1 MTTHRRSRVKPP
13 GRAGLAKAPDAPA
26 APRRRRWAI
35 AAGLFAVAAV
45 GGTLVLIRM
54 SRPDQ
59 APPARTTPIAPQPEP
74 ASSQASPKKAEPTP
88 EEKAAA
94 LKEQELRLAEQLIRE
109 FPDSEEPLVLLGD
122 VHRRRGNIDQSASLW
137 EKALQRN
144 PRRTD
149 VYDRLAR
156 LALDT
161 DEYAKAIELSRKA
174 LEVDPKTTG
183 AHVDIAKALIALGQ
197 YEESIPESQEEAKLS
212 PEMPLPYFLLGQ
224 AYQQLQ
230 DYEKARENYE
240 KVVALQPNHA
250 NAHYGLY
257 NIYARLKDSD
267 KAQQHLAEFKKCK
280 ERDDQE
286 VRRRDRARTDVN
298 LFSKGLAR
306 VCAGAHEL
314 YRKAGDG
321 AKMEAMLRQAVDL
334 DPNNI
339 PSMEKLIAVY
349 RVTNRIPEALAL
361 CRKIERID
369 PNNTPCQLNIARLS
383 TLLRRFED
391 AEKAIQKVI
400 ALLPDHYSGYQEL
413 ARLYLMGN
421 ANLPRARELAQKA
434 VELEPRADNYFV
446 LGWACDV
453 NGDPGSAMVAIE
465 KAMALAPDNP
475 QYAQVYQQIKKK
487 AASKSPTPDN

>member
-1 MTTHRRSRVKPP
+1 V
-13 GRAGLAKAPDAPA
+13 
-26 APRRRRWAI
+26 I

-45 GGTLVLIRM
+45 GGTLVLVGI

-74 ASSQASPKKAEPTP
+74 TSSQASPKKAEPTP

-94 LKEQELRLAEQLIRE
+94 LKEQELRLAEQLIQE

-122 VHRRRGNIDQSASLW
+122 VHRRRGNIDQSVGLW
-137 EKALQRN
+137 EKALQKN
-144 PRRTD
+144 PNRSD
-149 VYDRLAR
+149 VYDRLAK
-156 LALDT
+156 LAYET
-161 DEYAKAIELSRKA
+161 DEYEKAIGLWRKA
-174 LEVDPKTTG
+174 LEIDPAMPR
-183 AHVDIAKALIALGQ
+183 AHADIAKALMALGR
-197 YEESIPESQEEAKLS
+197 YEESIPEIREEIRLS
-212 PEMPLPYFLLGQ
+212 PETAGCYCLLGQ
-224 AYQQLQ
+224 ACQHCQCYEEARQS
-230 DYEKARENYE
+230 YEKAVE
-240 KVVALQPNHA
+240 LQPNYT
-250 NAHYGLY
+250 NVHYGLY
-257 NIYARLKDSD
+257 TLYTRLKDSD

-339 PSMEKLIAVY
+339 PSIEKLVAVY

-361 CRKIERID
+361 CRRIERID

-413 ARLYLMGN
+413 ARLYLMSN